1 MYMSRFVA
9 PAASL
14 LVSAAALGQA
24 PAPFSPDPATVQRY
38 GAGYRYP
45 QEGWIVLHI
54 EGAPYERGV
63 QHGRLLAP
71 EIDRYMRCYATMQSP
86 GAPTEGWKL
95 MRTIVSTSFLRGFD
109 HEYLEEMK
117 GIADGAS
124 GAGVRFDDRPL
135 DLIDVAALNLWAELM
150 TLDDANAATP
160 TGLEGIEFP
169 EHAPAPAKPARDGHC
184 SAFAAT
190 GKATKDGHAIIG
202 HITMFGLYPSGFFN
216 VWLDVKPEKGHRV
229 MMQSYPAG
237 IYSGM
242 DYYLNDAGV
251 AMVETTIDQTRFD
264 IAGQPLASR
273 ARKALQYSDSIDGV
287 VAALKEGNNGLYN
300 NEWLLADMKTDE
312 IAMYELGTKAGKLW
326 RSSKNEWWGGTPG
339 FYWGCNNT
347 KDLGV
352 RMETIPAPNDRP
364 ANMVWHPED
373 RDLKWVELYKANVG
387 KMDEQ
392 FAKTAFTTP
401 PLCSAE
407 AVDVKFTTGTLA
419 KNLQSWAIF
428 GPPLGKTWMPTNEEI
443 KKYKDIR
450 PLVSN
455 PWTVLG
461 PAAGV
466 PEDSGPQ
473 PVDLSDPFAD
483 HIIAT
488 IDEDKDKDDEP
499 PTKPAWHG
507 TILPASDGDIWLAS
521 AFAEYEEMVSA
532 ERGYAAAQPSRCLC
546 ADDYDKVAS
555 SLFAARSRY
564 FAGVRKGGDVALSQV
579 HPDTGT
585 DSWFKIASGKGV
597 LVLAELRGEL
607 GDEKFLGM
615 MDAFGR
621 AHAGASASTAD
632 FAAAASKAAGRDLS
646 SFFKYWTT
654 KTGLPR
660 IAVGPVRVEPNGNS
674 SAEQEPGW
682 VTIKGV
688 LTSTGVLPSS
698 IEMTV
703 ESDKDELTQT
713 VAISDKGEFEF
724 KAKAPATRLIVD
736 KYGRAARAN
745 GGEAEFGAFTG
756 DLPHTIIVY
765 GTADDAAANHEAAE
779 AYQKHLRTSW
789 ANVEV
794 PIVSDAKASDEDL
807 KTHHLILI
815 GRPHANLVT
824 RRMAAALPVSFGA
837 DSFSV
842 RADTYANCMSAVLA
856 AGVNPMNTHLSINVI
871 AGNSGAA
878 TLAHASEKTGKAGH
892 GPEVLICDASG
903 KTTSLVSPA
912 PDLTIT
918 LHQPKSADA
927 QQGK

>member
-1 MYMSRFVA
+1 MLTPRSVA
-9 PAASL
+9 AAASL
-14 LVSAAALGQA
+14 IMSFGALGQA
-24 PAPFSPDPATVQRY
+24 PAPFTPDPATVQHY

-45 QEGWIVLHI
+45 QEGWIVVHI

-71 EIDRYMRCYATMQSP
+71 EIDRYMRCYAAMQSP

-124 GAGVRFDDRPL
+124 AAGAKFDDRPL
-135 DLIDVAALNLWAELM
+135 DLIDVAALNMWAELM
-150 TLDDANAATP
+150 TLDDANSATP
-160 TGLEGIEFP
+160 TGLEGIDFP
-169 EHAPAPAKPARDGHC
+169 DHAPAPAKPARDGHC

-190 GKATKDGHAIIG
+190 GKATKDGHPIIG
-202 HITMFGLYPSGFFN
+202 HITMFDLYPSGFFN

-242 DYYLNDAGV
+242 DYYLNDAGI
-251 AMVETTIDQTRFD
+251 AMVETTIEQTRFD

-273 ARKALQYSDSIDGV
+273 VRKALQYSDTIDGV
-287 VAALKEGNNGLYN
+287 VATLKEGNNGLYN

-312 IAMYELGTKAGKLW
+312 IAMYELGTRAGKLW

-339 FYWGCNNT
+339 FYWGCNNA

-352 RMETIPAPNDRP
+352 RMETIPAANDRP
-364 ANMVWHPED
+364 ANMVWNPAD
-373 RDLKWVELYKANVG
+373 RDLKWVELYKGNVG

-401 PLCSAE
+401 PLCSSA
-407 AVDVKFTTGTLA
+407 AVDIKFTTGTLA
-419 KNLQSWAIF
+419 KKLESWAIF
-428 GPPLGKTWMPTNEEI
+428 GPPLGKTWMPTNEEL
-443 KKYKDIR
+443 KKYKEIR

-461 PAAGV
+461 PGVSV
-466 PEDSGPQ
+466 PEDSKSQ
-473 PVDLSDPFAD
+473 PVDLSDPSSD
-483 HIIAT
+483 HLIAAV
-488 IDEDKDKDDEP
+488 DGDKDKDEEP
-499 PTKPAWHG
+499 ATKPAWHG
-507 TILPASDGDIWLAS
+507 TILPAIDGDIWLAS
-521 AFAEYEEMVSA
+521 SFAEYEQMVSA
-532 ERGYAAAQPSRCLC
+532 ERGYAAAQPSHCLC

-564 FAGVRKGGDVALSQV
+564 FAGVRKDGDVPLSQV
-579 HPDTGT
+579 RPDVGT
-585 DSWFKIASGKGV
+585 DAWFKIASGKGV
-597 LVLAELRGEL
+597 LVLAELRREL
-607 GDEKFLGM
+607 GDDKFMEM

-621 AHAGASASTAD
+621 AHAGASVSTAD
-632 FAAAASKAAGRDLS
+632 FAAAATKAAGRDLS
-646 SFFKYWTT
+646 GFFKYWTMQA
-654 KTGLPR
+654 GLPR
-660 IAVGPVRVEPNGNS
+660 LGIASVRAETDGNS

-682 VTIKGV
+682 VIIKGT
-688 LTSTGVLPSS
+688 LTSSAALPSR

-703 ESDKDELTQT
+703 EQGKEELTQV
-713 VAISDKGEFEF
+713 VAISSKGEFEL
-724 KAKAPATRLIVD
+724 KAKAPAARLIVD
-736 KYGRAARAN
+736 KYCRAARAN

-756 DLPHTIIVY
+756 DLPHTLIVY
-765 GTADDAAANHEAAE
+765 GTADDAAANLEAAE
-779 AYQKHLRTSW
+779 AFQKMLRTSW

-794 PIVSDAKASDEDL
+794 PIVSDAKASDGDL

-824 RRMAAALPVSFGA
+824 RRMAAALPVAFGA
-837 DSFSV
+837 DSYSV
-842 RADTYANCMSAVLA
+842 RGDTYANCMSAVLA
-856 AGVNPMNTHLSINVI
+856 AGVNPMNTHLSVNVL

-878 TLAHASEKTGKAGH
+878 TLAHAADKVGKRGH

-903 KTTSLVSPA
+903 KTTSIVTPA
-912 PDLTIT
+912 PELTT
-918 LHQPKSADA
+918 PLRQPASADA
-927 QQGK
+927 QGK